1 MLAGVLGGTAGCHGS
16 SPHAKDPTEG
26 AMHLGRIGYTQP
38 FGRNPNAVP
47 VTASKDTPRAKTPGR
62 YGGDV
67 DRLQKLI
74 ERQWVH
80 RSVHEELDDD
90 AVRAM
95 RAGACDLISP
105 KTKTSE
111 VARRVRGLLCTL
123 SDANLRIIDAPD
135 ATLRDSG
142 LRFEV
147 ANGAL
152 LVVGHTDGRYASAP
166 TPGEMVVAVDEKP
179 VWKYL
184 GRQCVEP
191 ASSPGGRAAIAAD
204 RLGVQSRAAGQSA
217 RPRSVTLR
225 RSSGKLHKVKLQWA
239 LAESPQGACVEAQ
252 RTDDGI
258 GVLRIHRLGCTEV
271 VDGQTEFARQF
282 AAALGSL
289 NGVSQF
295 AVDLRRTEG
304 NDLPTGKW
312 AAEHLV
318 SSSPAWI
325 RHRTART
332 GFVDAPIEPQ
342 PSALPSTSAWVL
354 IGPRCSEVCELVA
367 SVLAQAPNTTT
378 IGEATAG
385 TVGRGV
391 QEPKHY
397 ALPSIGISIAIPDTI
412 YATPGSDVS
421 LERRGVVPE
430 ILIRATYEDVQNGRD
445 AVLEGIRRRVSPAAS
460 GE

>member
-1 MLAGVLGGTAGCHGS
+1 
-16 SPHAKDPTEG
+16 
-26 AMHLGRIGYTQP
+26 MHLGRIGYTQP
-38 FGRNPNAVP
+38 FGRNPDAVP
-47 VTASKDTPRAKTPGR
+47 VTASKDSPRAKTPGR

-80 RSVHEELDDD
+80 RSVHEELDDVD
-90 AVRAM
+90 IEAAFSRLRKFASSSASQ
-95 RAGACDLISP
+95 R
-105 KTKTSE
+105 E
-111 VARRVRGLLCTL
+111 VARRVRGVLCTL

-142 LRFEV
+142 LRFDV

-152 LVVGHTDGRYASAP
+152 LVVGHTDARYGSP
-166 TPGEMVVAVDEKP
+166 PSPGEMVVAIDGRP

-191 ASSPGGRAAIAAD
+191 ASSPGGREAIAAD

-217 RPRSVTLR
+217 RPRSITLR
-225 RSSGKLHKVKLQWA
+225 RSSGKLHKVKLKWA
-239 LAESPQGACVEAQ
+239 LAEPPEGACVEAD
-252 RTDDGI
+252 RSDDGI
-258 GVLRIHRLGCTEV
+258 GVLRINRLGCTEV
-271 VDGQTEFARQF
+271 VDGRTEFARQF
-282 AAALGSL
+282 DAALGKL
-289 NGVSQF
+289 DGVTQF

-304 NDLPTGKW
+304 GELSVGKW

-318 SSSPAWI
+318 SSSPSWI
-325 RHRTART
+325 RHRTAKT
-332 GFVDAPIEPQ
+332 GFVEAPIEPK
-342 PSALPSTSAWVL
+342 PSSLPTSAAWVM

-367 SVLAQAPNTTT
+367 SVLAQASNTTT
-378 IGEATAG
+378 IGQATAG

-391 QEPKHY
+391 AEPKHY
-397 ALPSIGISIAIPDTI
+397 GLPSIGISVAIPDTI

-445 AVLEGIRRRVSPAAS
+445 AVLEGIRRRVSPATAATS
-460 GE
+460 G